1 MWGAPQTK
9 VRMLTKLLS
18 RKDKTRSG
26 LCWIRLSQ
34 FAGWIEISVHI
45 DEEKDRKR
53 CCVKRAWNFH
63 NLERGHCNGKGP
75 GETGALSSPDAQSE
89 AASDASAAG
98 PEASEPGAIAPGSG
112 SPRSSLRTTSARMD
126 HEVIFMAVF
135 FLPWPVGGS

>member
-45 DEEKDRKR
+45 DEEKIGNA
-53 CCVKRAWNFH
+53 VASS
-63 NLERGHCNGKGP
+63 ERG
-75 GETGALSSPDAQSE
+75 TSIILSE
-89 AASDASAAG
+89 AIAMERAPVKPG
-98 PEASEPGAIAPGSG
+98 PFLRQTLRAKPRRTLPPPDLRHRNPERLHPVPAPRGRAFA
-112 SPRSSLRTTSARMD
+112 PRRRGWTTR
-126 HEVIFMAVF
+126 
-135 FLPWPVGGS
+135 